1 MTLGFT
7 GGVSD
12 GNRIDSIFPSRGA
25 HRDCSSI
32 DYWTGSERE
41 KFLSQATCSFDE
53 ATAAEFGLALL
64 ESSDLEVEIV
74 RQAVM
79 GIEARSPRAQRG
91 PGLKSG
97 GGELRQYLQPSA
109 SEPSAAKQ
117 SALGTGGT
125 NLGGELS
132 GEGDGAVDEGGPSR
146 ETATPAAKSAAAV
159 TSPKF
164 TPGGTA
170 RSLVTTNKERKE
182 KVDLEALSRAAH
194 QILQMHATE
203 WKEASQALRTAL
215 GVTATPPP
223 LHLLRPEVAIALAR
237 LVTDQLTA
245 TKVIVEGIIDA
256 RAGGQAW
263 VETAITQTSR
273 GVLPRAIAKLISQD
287 QVELGCISATEV
299 VWGIFP
305 SANAAMIVLM
315 KFFHP
320 AHSGAATILADQIM
334 RAAVHLPTGEADI
347 TGTCNNV
354 LARLGSHS
362 SSRLPTDHHKPTK
375 ALATL
380 VFDLG

>member
-1 MTLGFT
+1 MDATTKVTGSSPSYFFNAVAKVATASPGMLVATATETSTRLTLQNCQKPEDVRPYVTEHLSMTLGFT

-32 DYWTGSERE
+32 DYWTGPERE
-41 KFLSQATCSFDE
+41 KFLPQATCSFDE
-53 ATAAEFGLALL
+53 ATAAELGLALL

-97 GGELRQYLQPSA
+97 GGEFQQYLQPSA

-125 NLGGELS
+125 NLCGELS
-132 GEGDGAVDEGGPSR
+132 GEGDGAAGEGGPSR

-237 LVTDQLTA
+237 LVTDQVTA

-273 GVLPRAIAKLISQD
+273 GVLPRAIAKLISRD
-287 QVELGCISATEV
+287 QVELGSISTTEV
-299 VWGIFP
+299 VW
-305 SANAAMIVLM
+305 V
-315 KFFHP
+315 
-320 AHSGAATILADQIM
+320 
-334 RAAVHLPTGEADI
+334 
-347 TGTCNNV
+347 
-354 LARLGSHS
+354 S
-362 SSRLPTDHHKPTK
+362 STMLY
-375 ALATL
+375 
-380 VFDLG
+380 

>member
-1 MTLGFT
+1 MAPTLLRSAPCLPAALALISVLIAIALTPALMHVPSTRIGLARTHYRPILAAALTFRLSHSGIIMDATNEVTGSSPSYFFNAVAKVATATPGMLVATATETPTRLTLQNCQKPEDVRPYVTEHLSMTLGFT

-32 DYWTGSERE
+32 DYWTGPERE
-41 KFLSQATCSFDE
+41 KFSPQATCSFDE

-79 GIEARSPRAQRG
+79 GIEARSPRVQRG
-91 PGLKSG
+91 PGLKSVR
-97 GGELRQYLQPSA
+97 GEFRQPSA

-132 GEGDGAVDEGGPSR
+132 GEGDGAADEEGPSR

-194 QILQMHATE
+194 QILQMH
-203 WKEASQALRTAL
+203 
-215 GVTATPPP
+215 VT
-223 LHLLRPEVAIALAR
+223 
-237 LVTDQLTA
+237 
-245 TKVIVEGIIDA
+245 
-256 RAGGQAW
+256 
-263 VETAITQTSR
+263 
-273 GVLPRAIAKLISQD
+273 
-287 QVELGCISATEV
+287 
-299 VWGIFP
+299 
-305 SANAAMIVLM
+305 
-315 KFFHP
+315 
-320 AHSGAATILADQIM
+320 
-334 RAAVHLPTGEADI
+334 
-347 TGTCNNV
+347 
-354 LARLGSHS
+354 
-362 SSRLPTDHHKPTK
+362 
-375 ALATL
+375 
-380 VFDLG
+380 